1 MKAPE
6 YVETSRL
13 ILRKPR
19 RGDAEAIYNSY
30 SSDEDVTR
38 WLSWQKHQSIKDTQ
52 RFLAFSLAEWD
63 RWPAGPYILESRN
76 NGSILGSTGFGF
88 ETAYRAS
95 TGYVLA
101 KNAWSKGYATE
112 ALRSIVTIA
121 RYMDLVRL
129 YALCHTENRPSCRV
143 LEKVGF
149 LCEGILRRHSAF
161 PNLNAAGPLD
171 VFSYSLIF

>member
-19 RGDAEAIYNSY
+19 AQDAEAIYSVY

-38 WLSWQKHQSIKDTQ
+38 WLGWHMHQSIQDTQ
-52 RFLAFSLAEWD
+52 KFLAFSMSEWE
-63 RWPAGPYILESRN
+63 RWPAGPYIVESRTD
-76 NGSILGSTGFGF
+76 GSILGSTGFGF

-101 KNAWSKGYATE
+101 KCAWNKGYATE
-112 ALRSIVTIA
+112 AMRSVVTIA
-121 RYMDLVRL
+121 RYLDLVRL
-129 YALCHTENRPSCRV
+129 YALCHTENLASCRV
-143 LEKVGF
+143 LEKTGF
-149 LCEGILRRHSAF
+149 LREGTLRRHSEF

-171 VFSYSLIF
+171 VFCYSLIF